1 MSTDTTPKPL
11 AKGDACLT
19 CRTNK
24 VVSLSCY
31 SHFCVTN
38 SRNDAAIEQ
47 KCDGARPSC
56 GRCRRLQKN
65 CEFPGAIAKRRRVT
79 EVLEA
84 RALELELQIL
94 AMCSRHDRSILSHRL
109 FDKVQ
114 LLGNLDLS
122 RHTYAHLPM
131 FPFHQ
136 EATQSAH
143 MHRINGEVSNE
154 DTEEGYKP
162 VIHRSLVEKVFNPW
176 ESGVKITPELSH
188 YLYAYLL
195 LGRTSQC

>member
-24 VVSLSCY
+24 VVSSSCDNSLS
-31 SHFCVTN
+31 VLQLWI
-38 SRNDAAIEQ
+38 DVAIEQ
-47 KCDGARPSC
+47 KCDGARPTC
-56 GRCRRLQKN
+56 GRCRRLQKD

-109 FDKVQ
+109 FDKIQ
-114 LLGNLDLS
+114 LLGDLDLS
-122 RHTYAHLPM
+122 RHTYRHLPM
-131 FPFHQ
+131 FPFHT
-136 EATQSAH
+136 EGTQSAH
-143 MHRINGEVSNE
+143 THRINGEVSNE

-162 VIHRSLVEKVFNPW
+162 VIQRSIVEKVFKPW
-176 ESGVKITPELSH
+176 GSGVEMTPELSH
-188 YLYAYLL
+188 YL
-195 LGRTSQC
+195 